1 MNKPIGTI
9 TYLGTGVTFGY
20 YTEDE
25 YIAAIDSAL
34 DYLGITGWKYTTYIA
49 HPGHRVSAACG
60 QLRGLRGVV
69 FWGVF

>member
-9 TYLGTGVTFGY
+9 TYCDTGVTFGY

-34 DYLGITGWKYTTYIA
+34 NYLGVTGWKYTTLSPSLELRKRITA
-49 HPGHRVSAACG
+49 RMRDEFGHDEEG
-60 QLRGLRGVV
+60 TP
-69 FWGVF
+69 